1 MNSKGN
7 HDEKL
12 KKVLKSLPKS
22 PYFSKKKKLVNL
34 TKNEEKAEGLV
45 GTEDFKDSLFL
56 GGKRRRRK
64 SRRRRKTNKR
74 KSRFKKRKTKRRKRR
89 KTKRKR
95 K

>member
-64 SRRRRKTNKR
+64 SRRRRRTNKR
-74 KSRFKKRKTKRRKRR
+74 KSKRRKKTKRRKRR